1 MTESALP
8 MLDVQG
14 LLIGHHGRALGEPL
28 SLDLRAGEIVAV
40 LGPNGCGK
48 TTLFRTLLGLIPALG
63 GRVSV
68 DGQDLLALDREAI
81 ARRVA
86 YVPQAHAGV
95 FAYAVQDLVLM
106 GRAVHVSS
114 FSTPSQADREAAAEA
129 LQRLGI
135 AHLAARPC
143 TEISGGERQLA
154 LIARAL
160 AQRSP
165 VIVMDEPTAS
175 LDFGNQRLVLREIEA
190 LKARGAAV
198 LLSTHQP
205 EHALRIADRV
215 ALMGQGRLQGFG
227 TPAAVMSAAA
237 LAALYGVDAD
247 EVRRSVPGV
256 AAAAAAAEPPDR
268 IDFAAVYRA
277 QFRHQRRLPKPA
289 SAWDGRA
296 RDYGRHSGKSGY
308 VEGFLERL
316 DLTGAQSLLDVGCG
330 PGMLAL
336 PLARRLPTVVALDYS
351 AAMLEQLR
359 DKAGEQGLTNVQT
372 IHRAWED
379 DWHDVPVCDLAIASR
394 STTVDDLDA
403 ALAKLQRHARLRA
416 YLSYPSDASFVDL
429 GIVDALGIEAPRVP
443 DLTLLIGMLRRRG
456 LQPRIDYL
464 EMPSRLGG
472 CRSFDEFAQRL
483 VWSTGPFD
491 EAARE
496 RLRRWYD
503 ADPARAARGGAP
515 MRWAFVE
522 WAVDGS

>member
-1 MTESALP
+1 MKAAAP

-14 LLIGHHGRALGEPL
+14 LVIGHHGRAIGEPL
-28 SLDLRAGEIVAV
+28 CLDLRAGEIVAV

-48 TTLFRTLLGLIPALG
+48 TTWFRTLLGLIPALG
-63 GRVSV
+63 GRVLV
-68 DGQDLLALDREAI
+68 DGDDLLALDREAI

-106 GRAVHVSS
+106 GRAVHVAG
-114 FSTPSQADREAAAEA
+114 FSTPSHADREVAAAA

-160 AQRSP
+160 AQAAP

-190 LKARGAAV
+190 LKARGVAV

-227 TPAAVMSAAA
+227 PPAAVMTAAA
-237 LAALYGVDAD
+237 LAALYGVDAA
-247 EVRRSVPGV
+247 EVRRSVPGM
-256 AAAAAAAEPPDR
+256 AAPPSSADPDD

-277 QFRHQRRLPKPA
+277 QMQRRRLLPKPA

-296 RDYGRHSGKSGY
+296 RDYGRHSGKSRY

-316 DLTGAQSLLDVGCG
+316 DLGGAQSLLDVGCG
-330 PGMLAL
+330 PGTLAL
-336 PLARRLPTVVALDYS
+336 PLARRGISVVALDHS

-394 STTVDDLDA
+394 STTVADLDA
-403 ALAKLQRHARLRA
+403 ALAKLQHHARLRA
-416 YLSYPSDASFVDL
+416 YVSYPADGAFVDA
-429 GIVDALGIEAPRVP
+429 GIAAALGIELPRVP
-443 DLTLLIGMLRRRG
+443 DLTLLVGMLRRRG

-464 EMPSRLGG
+464 QTPGRLAG
-472 CRSFDEFAQRL
+472 CQGFDEFAQRL
-483 VWSTGPFD
+483 AWSTGPFD
-491 EAARE
+491 DAARE

-503 ADPARAARGGAP
+503 ADPARAAQGGAG
-515 MRWAFVE
+515 MRWAFVW